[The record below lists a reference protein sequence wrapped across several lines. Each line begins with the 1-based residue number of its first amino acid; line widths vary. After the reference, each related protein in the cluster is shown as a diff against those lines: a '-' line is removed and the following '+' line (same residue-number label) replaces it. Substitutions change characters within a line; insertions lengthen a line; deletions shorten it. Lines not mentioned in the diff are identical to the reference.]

1 MLRAVQDGLVP
12 IGDILLNQQVGEEPF
27 FGIESVP
34 YLAAGY
40 DEIAKLQEFSR
51 PVYEE
56 IAKKRNQKLL
66 NIVPWP
72 GQAVYSKNTTA
83 AVADLKGCRI
93 SDLDKQGMD
102 FFPGLGAE
110 PPP

>member
-1 MLRAVQDGLVP
+1 MLFRA
-12 IGDILLNQQVGEEPF
+12 GEEPF

-56 IAKKRNQKLL
+56 IAKKRNQKILY
-66 NIVPWP
+66 IVPWP
-72 GQAVYSKNTTA
+72 GQAVHSKNPIN
-83 AVADLKGCRI
+83 AVADLRTEERPVGKRGVSTLSTWQFRQHY
-93 SDLDKQGMD
+93 KTKTTNNQYT
-102 FFPGLGAE
+102 
-110 PPP
+110 